1 MFSNMTLEQL
11 AKTYDMS
18 RIKTNASVNGVK
30 LRITDIKRTDGEMLS
45 RKEMITMCDGFL
57 AELQNKY
64 KDGDGY
70 VSVTIKYPNRYWSAD
85 VSKLHSPINYFHM
98 DQYESMGEDPEH
110 YEQIRFSFI
119 PFKKSKEGGKD
130 EHNDCLI
137 NCIRKYCPKKIIDH
151 GKLKAYLGLE
161 RDDPIPVDKVKD
173 VEVYINEYETQ
184 PYAIFV
190 SGDADYISTLQTN
203 RQIHIVLSKN
213 HYSVNSEK
221 TSKIRRR
228 CYEEKRIVMVDKK
241 GEFYECFDGE
251 SSFVM
256 SMKDLYE
263 TGNLIVEK
271 NYSAD
276 SKKMCLEDAYFS
288 YIEMA
293 DELKKES
300 DGLFNFYKTPT
311 VKDMAL
317 NHFYS
322 LTKAYQ
328 PEDISNS
335 ESRWINNASCHAVTY
350 WENFTGDVNI
360 FDINSRYPHVMQ
372 KSTNMFPIKA
382 GTWKTI
388 DSIQE
393 KPEYGI
399 YRCIISKVT
408 NEKYKFFVFNSDDHY
423 THLDIIMAQGYGLK
437 IELICDGKA
446 NFLHYP
452 KDCLVSGQLLFK
464 KYVDDLYP
472 LKLQKVK
479 GAKLLLNILWGAL
492 TECKTYKKTVDYDV
506 PFDLSGCEIK
516 KLEASDK
523 LRTHFTKM
531 TEQQFK
537 TNYGR
542 IKPFLL
548 AFARNQFYFS
558 FRKWEH
564 LVVRMHTDSL
574 YLTEVPTDMLPPSDT
589 KLGCLKYEG
598 KYQVQILGLNKVV
611 KEKIV

>member
-1 MFSNMTLEQL
+1 MTPEKL
-11 AKTYDMS
+11 AQKYDIT
-18 RIKTNASVNGVK
+18 RIKNNATYNGTK
-30 LRITDIKRTDGEMLS
+30 LRITDIKRKDDELMS
-45 RKEMITMCDGFL
+45 RKEMKKLCDGFL
-57 AELQNKY
+57 SEIRAKY
-64 KDGDGY
+64 HDFDGY
-70 VSVTIKYPNRYWSAD
+70 VSVSIRYPDRWYSAD
-85 VSKLHSPINYFHM
+85 VSDFKNPINYFHM
-98 DQYESMGEDPEH
+98 SQYEEMDDDPEY

-119 PFKKSKEGGKD
+119 PFKKSQEGGKD

-151 GKLKAYLGLE
+151 GKLKAYLGLQ
-161 RDDPIPVDKVKD
+161 RDDPIPIDKVKD
-173 VEVYINEYETQ
+173 VEEYINEYETQ

-190 SGDADYISTLQTN
+190 SGDAEYISTLQTN
-203 RQIHIVLSKN
+203 RQIHITLAKN
-213 HYSVNSEK
+213 HYSVNSDK

-228 CYEEKRIVMVDKK
+228 CYEEKRIVMIEKK
-241 GEFYECFDGE
+241 EEFYECFDGE
-251 SSFVM
+251 NLFLM
-256 SMKDLYE
+256 TMKELYE
-263 TGNLIVEK
+263 TGNLIVDK
-271 NYSAD
+271 NYSMD

-328 PEDISNS
+328 PADISNS
-335 ESRWINNASCHAVTY
+335 EANWINNSSCHAVTY
-350 WENFTGDVNI
+350 WENYSGNAHI

-372 KSTNMFPIKA
+372 KSTNMFPIKP
-382 GTWKTI
+382 GTWKII

-399 YRCIISKVT
+399 YRCVITKVT
-408 NEKYKFFVFNSDDHY
+408 NEPFKFFVFNSEHHY
-423 THLDIIMAQGYGLK
+423 THLDVIMALAYGLK
-437 IELICDGKA
+437 VELICDGKP

-452 KDCLVSGQLLFK
+452 KDCLVSGALLFK
-464 KYVDDLYP
+464 KYVEDLYP
-472 LKLQKVK
+472 MKQRKIK

-492 TECKTYKKTVDYDV
+492 TESKTYKKTVDYEV
-506 PFDLSGCEIK
+506 HIDLSGCDVK
-516 KLEASDK
+516 KIEASDK
-523 LRTHFTKM
+523 LRTQFTKM
-531 TEQQFK
+531 NERLFT

-548 AFARNQFYFS
+548 AFARNQFFFS

-564 LVVRMHTDSL
+564 LIVRMHTDSL
-574 YLTEVPTDMLPPSDT
+574 YLTEVPTDMHPPSD
-589 KLGCLKYEG
+589 KLGCLKFEGEYE
-598 KYQVQILGLNKVV
+598 VQISGLNKVS
-611 KEKIV
+611 KTKINI

>member
-1 MFSNMTLEQL
+1 MTLEKL
-11 AKTYDMS
+11 AQKYDMT
-18 RIKTNASVNGVK
+18 RIKNNASYNGAK
-30 LRITDIKRTDGEMLS
+30 LRITDIKRKDGEMIS
-45 RKEMITMCDGFL
+45 RKEMTKMCDGFL
-57 AELQNKY
+57 SELQNKY
-64 KDGDGY
+64 KDVDGI
-70 VSVTIKYPNRYWSAD
+70 VSVSIKYPNRWYSAD
-85 VSKLHSPINYFHM
+85 VSKLNSPINYFSL
-98 DQYESMGEDPEH
+98 DQYEEMGEDPEY

-173 VEVYINEYETQ
+173 VEEYINEYETQ
-184 PYAIFV
+184 PYAIFI
-190 SGDADYISTLQTN
+190 SGDAEYISTLQTN

-213 HYSVNSEK
+213 HYSVNSDK
-221 TSKIRRR
+221 TSKIRRK
-228 CYEEKRIVMVDKK
+228 CYEEKRIIMVDQK
-241 GEFYECFDGE
+241 GDFYECFDGE
-251 SSFVM
+251 NTFIM
-256 SMKDLYE
+256 SMKELYE
-263 TGNLIVEK
+263 TKNLIVEK
-271 NYSAD
+271 NYSME

-293 DELKKES
+293 DELKRES

-317 NHFYS
+317 NHFHS
-322 LTKAYQ
+322 LTQAYQ
-328 PEDISNS
+328 PADISNN
-335 ESRWINNASCHAVTY
+335 ETDFINNASCHAVTY
-350 WENFTGDVNI
+350 WEKYSGNVHI

-382 GTWKTI
+382 GTWRII

-399 YRCIISKVT
+399 YRCTISKVS
-408 NEKYKFFVFNSDDHY
+408 NEQFKFFVFNSENHY
-423 THLDIIMAQGYGLK
+423 THLDVIMAQAYGLK

-452 KDCLVSGQLLFK
+452 KDCLVSGALLFK
-464 KYVDDLYP
+464 KYIDDLYP
-472 LKLQKVK
+472 LKLRKVK

-492 TECKTYKKTVDYDV
+492 TESRTFKKTVDYDV
-506 PFDLSGCEIK
+506 HIDLSGCDVK
-516 KLEASDK
+516 KLETSDK
-523 LRTHFTKM
+523 LRTQFTKM
-531 TEQQFK
+531 NERKFK

-564 LVVRMHTDSL
+564 LIVRMHTDSL
-574 YLTEVPTDMLPPSDT
+574 YLIEVPSDMLPPSD
-589 KLGCLKYEG
+589 KLGCLKFEG
-598 KYQVQILGLNKVV
+598 EYKVQISGLNKVS
-611 KEKIV
+611 KTKI

>member
-1 MFSNMTLEQL
+1 
-11 AKTYDMS
+11 
-18 RIKTNASVNGVK
+18 
-30 LRITDIKRTDGEMLS
+30 
-45 RKEMITMCDGFL
+45 
-57 AELQNKY
+57 
-64 KDGDGY
+64 
-70 VSVTIKYPNRYWSAD
+70 
-85 VSKLHSPINYFHM
+85 
-98 DQYESMGEDPEH
+98 
-110 YEQIRFSFI
+110 
-119 PFKKSKEGGKD
+119 
-130 EHNDCLI
+130 
-137 NCIRKYCPKKIIDH
+137 
-151 GKLKAYLGLE
+151 LGLQ
-161 RDDPIPVDKVKD
+161 RDDPIPIDKVKD
-173 VEVYINEYETQ
+173 VEEYINEYETQ

-190 SGDADYISTLQTN
+190 SGDAEYISTLQTN
-203 RQIHIVLSKN
+203 RQIHIILAKN
-213 HYSVNSEK
+213 HYSVNSDK

-251 SSFVM
+251 NSFLM

-271 NYSAD
+271 NYCMD

-311 VKDMAL
+311 IKDMAL

-328 PEDISNS
+328 PADISNS
-335 ESRWINNASCHAVTY
+335 EANWINNSSTHAVTY
-350 WENFTGDVNI
+350 WENYSGNAHI
-360 FDINSRYPHVMQ
+360 FDINSRYPHIMQ
-372 KSTNMFPIKA
+372 KSTNMFPIKP
-382 GTWKTI
+382 GTWKII

-399 YRCIISKVT
+399 YRCVITKVT
-408 NEKYKFFVFNSDDHY
+408 NDKYKFFVFNSEHHY
-423 THLDIIMAQGYGLK
+423 THLDVIMALAYGLK
-437 IELICDGKA
+437 IELICDGKP

-452 KDCLVSGQLLFK
+452 KDCLVSGALLFK

-492 TECKTYKKTVDYDV
+492 TESKTYKKTVDYDV
-506 PFDLSGCEIK
+506 PFDLSGCDIK
-516 KLEASDK
+516 KIEASDQ
-523 LRTHFTKM
+523 LRTQFTKM
-531 TEQQFK
+531 NERQFT

-548 AFARNQFYFS
+548 AFARNQFFFS

-564 LVVRMHTDSL
+564 LIVRMHTDSL
-574 YLTEVPTDMLPPSDT
+574 YLTEVPTDMHPPSD
-589 KLGCLKYEG
+589 KLGCLKSEG
-598 KYQVQILGLNKVV
+598 TYKVQISGLNKVV

>member
-1 MFSNMTLEQL
+1 MNPELLVQN
-11 AKTYDMS
+11 YDMTK
-18 RIKTNASVNGVK
+18 IKNNASYNGAK
-30 LRITDIKRTDGEMLS
+30 LRITDIKRKDGEMMS
-45 RKEMITMCDGFL
+45 RKEMTKMCNGFL
-57 AELQNKY
+57 SELRTKY
-64 KDGDGY
+64 PDVDGY
-70 VSVTIKYPNRYWSAD
+70 VSVSIKYPDRWYSGD
-85 VSKLHSPINYFHM
+85 VSDFKSPINYFHM
-98 DQYESMGEDPEH
+98 DQYEEMENDPEY

-119 PFKKSKEGGKD
+119 PFKKTEEGGKD

-161 RDDPIPVDKVKD
+161 RDDPIPVNKVKD
-173 VEVYINEYETQ
+173 VEEYINEYETQ

-190 SGDADYISTLQTN
+190 SGDAEYISSLQTN
-203 RQIHIVLSKN
+203 RQIHIILSKN
-213 HYSVNSEK
+213 HYSVNSDK

-228 CYEEKRIVMVDKK
+228 CYEEKRVVMVDKR

-251 SSFVM
+251 NNFVM
-256 SMKDLYE
+256 SMKELFE
-263 TGNLIVEK
+263 TGNLLVEK
-271 NYSAD
+271 NYSME
-276 SKKMCLEDAYFS
+276 SKKLCLEDSYFS

-311 VKDMAL
+311 VKDIAL

-335 ESRWINNASCHAVTY
+335 ESNWINHASCHAVTY
-350 WENFTGDVNI
+350 WENYSGNAHI
-360 FDINSRYPHVMQ
+360 YDINSRYPHVMQ
-372 KSTNMFPIKA
+372 KSTNMYPVKA
-382 GTWKTI
+382 GTWKII

-399 YRCIISKVT
+399 YRCVISKTT
-408 NEKYKFFVFNSDDHY
+408 NDKNKFFVFNSDDHY
-423 THLDIIMAQGYGLK
+423 THLDVIMAQAYGLNIK
-437 IELICDGKA
+437 LICDGKP
-446 NFLHYP
+446 NFLYYP

-472 LKLQKVK
+472 LKLRKVK

-492 TECKTYKKTVDYDV
+492 CETKTYKKTVDYDI
-506 PFDLSGCEIK
+506 PFDLSGCDIK

-523 LRTHFTKM
+523 LRTQFTKM
-531 TEQQFK
+531 NEQQFK

-564 LVVRMHTDSL
+564 LIVRMHTDSL
-574 YLTEVPTDMLPPSDT
+574 YLTEVPSDMLPPSD
-589 KLGCLKYEG
+589 KLGCLKFEG
-598 KYQVQILGLNKVV
+598 DYKVEISGLNKVS
-611 KEKIV
+611 KTKI

>member
-1 MFSNMTLEQL
+1 MDSKFVAEN
-11 AKTYDMS
+11 YDMK
-18 RIKTNASVNGVK
+18 RIKNNATYNGAK
-30 LRITDIKRTDGEMLS
+30 LRITDVKRTDGEMLS
-45 RKEMITMCDGFL
+45 RKEITNMCDGFL
-57 AELQNKY
+57 AELRNKY
-64 KDGDGY
+64 SDVDGY
-70 VSVTIKYPNRYWSAD
+70 VSVSLKYPNRWYSAD
-85 VSKLHSPINYFHM
+85 VSKLNAPINYFHM
-98 DQYESMGEDPEH
+98 DQYETMGEDPEY

-151 GKLKAYLGLE
+151 GKLKAHLGLE
-161 RDDPIPVDKVKD
+161 RDDPIPVAKVKD
-173 VEVYINEYETQ
+173 VEEYINEYETQ
-184 PYAIFV
+184 PYAIFI
-190 SGDADYISTLQTN
+190 SGDAEYISTLQTN
-203 RQIHIVLSKN
+203 RHIHIVLSKN
-213 HYSVNSEK
+213 HYSVNADK

-228 CYEEKRIVMVDKK
+228 CYEEKHIVMVEKK
-241 GEFYECFDGE
+241 GEFYECFDGV

-271 NYSAD
+271 NYSSEA
-276 SKKMCLEDAYFS
+276 KKMCLEDAYFS

-317 NHFYS
+317 NHFHS

-335 ESRWINNASCHAVTY
+335 ESSWINNASCHAVTY
-350 WENFTGDVNI
+350 WENYSGNVHI

-399 YRCIISKVT
+399 YRCVISKTT
-408 NEKYKFFVFNSDDHY
+408 NDKYKFFVFNSDDHY
-423 THLDIIMAQGYGLK
+423 THLDVIMAQAYGLK
-437 IELICDGKA
+437 IELICDGNP

-452 KDCLVSGQLLFK
+452 KDRLVSGALLFK
-464 KYVDDLYP
+464 
-472 LKLQKVK
+472 
-479 GAKLLLNILWGAL
+479 
-492 TECKTYKKTVDYDV
+492 
-506 PFDLSGCEIK
+506 
-516 KLEASDK
+516 
-523 LRTHFTKM
+523 
-531 TEQQFK
+531 
-537 TNYGR
+537 
-542 IKPFLL
+542 
-548 AFARNQFYFS
+548 
-558 FRKWEH
+558 
-564 LVVRMHTDSL
+564 
-574 YLTEVPTDMLPPSDT
+574 
-589 KLGCLKYEG
+589 
-598 KYQVQILGLNKVV
+598 
-611 KEKIV
+611 

>member
-1 MFSNMTLEQL
+1 MNPEHLVQN
-11 AKTYDMS
+11 YDMTK
-18 RIKTNASVNGVK
+18 IKNNASYNGAK
-30 LRITDIKRTDGEMLS
+30 LRITDIKRKDGELMS
-45 RKEMITMCDGFL
+45 RKEMIKICNGFL
-57 AELQNKY
+57 SELRAKY
-64 KDGDGY
+64 NDFDGY
-70 VSVTIKYPNRYWSAD
+70 VSVSIRYPDRWYSGD
-85 VSKLHSPINYFHM
+85 VSDFKSPINYFHM
-98 DQYESMGEDPEH
+98 DQYEEMENDPEY

-119 PFKKSKEGGKD
+119 PFKKSEEGGKD

-161 RDDPIPVDKVKD
+161 RDDPIPVNKVKD
-173 VEVYINEYETQ
+173 VEEYINEYETQ

-190 SGDADYISTLQTN
+190 SGDAEYISSLQTN
-203 RQIHIVLSKN
+203 RQIHIILSKN
-213 HYSVNSEK
+213 HYSVNSDK

-228 CYEEKRIVMVDKK
+228 CYEEKRVVMVDKR

-251 SSFVM
+251 NNFVM
-256 SMKDLYE
+256 SMKELFE

-271 NYSAD
+271 NYSME
-276 SKKMCLEDAYFS
+276 SKKLCLEDAYFS

-293 DELKKES
+293 DELKKENN
-300 DGLFNFYKTPT
+300 GQFNFYKTPT

-328 PEDISNS
+328 PEDISSS
-335 ESRWINNASCHAVTY
+335 ESSWINDASCHAVTY
-350 WENFTGDVNI
+350 WENYSGNAHI
-360 FDINSRYPHVMQ
+360 YDINSRYPHVMQ

-382 GTWKTI
+382 GTWRTI
-388 DSIQE
+388 DSIQD

-399 YRCIISKVT
+399 YRCVISKST
-408 NEKYKFFVFNSDDHY
+408 NDKYKFFVFNSDDHY
-423 THLDIIMAQGYGLK
+423 THLDVIMALAYGLNIK
-437 IELICDGKA
+437 LISDGKP
-446 NFLHYP
+446 NFLYYP

-472 LKLQKVK
+472 LKLRKVK

-492 TECKTYKKTVDYDV
+492 CETKTYKKTVDYDI
-506 PFDLSGCEIK
+506 PFDLSGCNIK

-523 LRTHFTKM
+523 LRTQFTKM
-531 TEQQFK
+531 NEQQFK

-548 AFARNQFYFS
+548 AFARNQFFFS
-558 FRKWEH
+558 FRKWED
-564 LVVRMHTDSL
+564 LIVRMHTDSIAM
-574 YLTEVPTDMLPPSDT
+574 TEVPSDMHPPSE
-589 KLGCLKYEG
+589 KLGCLKFEG
-598 KYQVQILGLNKVV
+598 DYKVEITGLNKVS
-611 KEKIV
+611 KTKI